1 MNRAL
6 ASVGIAAAVICGSA
20 TPALAADNPIDAKIT
35 YISSGSSQVSSVSTP
50 APQSGTSTPSAKPS
64 QNETVTPSTR
74 PTVKAETPKTSET
87 KLAKTGS
94 DSSFLV
100 VLVPLVAVIGTFIY
114 LISLS
119 RKDDN

>member
-6 ASVGIAAAVICGSA
+6 ASIGIAAAVVCGSA
-20 TPALAADNPIDAKIT
+20 TPALAEVNPIDAKIT
-35 YISSGSSQVSSVSTP
+35 YISSGSSQVSSP
-50 APQSGTSTPSAKPS
+50 
-64 QNETVTPSTR
+64 
-74 PTVKAETPKTSET
+74 VKAETPKPSET

-100 VLVPLVAVIGTFIY
+100 VLVPLVAIIGTFIY

>member
-1 MNRAL
+1 MYHTL
-6 ASVGIAAAVICGSA
+6 ASVGIAAALVCGLTA
-20 TPALAADNPIDAKIT
+20 PAPNPTTTTPV
-35 YISSGSSQVSSVSTP
+35 QVPSVSTP

-64 QNETVTPSTR
+64 YSGTTTPSTR
-74 PTVKAETPKTSET
+74 PTMKAEAPKSSET

-100 VLVPLVAVIGTFIY
+100 VLVPMVAIIGTFIY

>member
-6 ASVGIAAAVICGSA
+6 ASVGIAAALVCGSSA
-20 TPALAADNPIDAKIT
+20 PALAADNPIDAKIT
-35 YISSGSSQVSSVSTP
+35 NISSGSSQVSS
-50 APQSGTSTPSAKPS
+50 PSAKPS
-64 QNETVTPSTR
+64 PSETPIPSTR
-74 PTVKAETPKTSET
+74 PTKTAETPKPSET